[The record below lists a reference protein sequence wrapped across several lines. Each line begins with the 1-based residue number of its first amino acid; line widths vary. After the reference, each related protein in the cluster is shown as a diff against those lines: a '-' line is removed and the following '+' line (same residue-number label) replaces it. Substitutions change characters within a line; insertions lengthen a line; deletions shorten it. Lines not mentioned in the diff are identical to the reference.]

1 MRRCWLRAQTYSYKV
16 NKLWDPMYTMVTI
29 VNNIVLYT
37 WKLLKELIVNVLITK
52 TKRQLCD
59 MMEVLSNTVLVIILQ
74 YISGSNQH
82 IAHLQLTQC
91 HMSIISQESWGKK
104 EKPLT

>member
-1 MRRCWLRAQTYSYKV
+1 MRRCWLRAHTYSYKV
-16 NKLWDPMYTMVTI
+16 NKLWDLMYTMVTI
-29 VNNIVLYT
+29 VNNTVLYT
-37 WKLLKELIVNVLITK
+37 WKLLKELIVNVLITR

-82 IAHLQLTQC
+82 IAHLKLT
-91 HMSIISQESWGKK
+91 
-104 EKPLT
+104 